1 MRKKLNV
8 ADIMTKNTDH
18 ILHPHSSIEEG
29 H

>member
-8 ADIMTKNTDH
+8 ADIMTKKIDH
-18 ILHPHSSIEEG
+18 ILHPHASIEEG